1 MSESVTGTIGALL
14 TRGIR
19 GDLQCHLVFTNQRI
33 IVSVKGLLAQIA
45 AGAGGSFGA
54 VGAVAGAKLSQREES
69 KNQSQ
74 VQQMSPDQL
83 LQSNKK
89 NIEVPYSKITRLEL
103 GKKLGTSRLYIVT
116 PDETFKFKFQGI
128 KQEELEGQIRPLI
141 PATVQLQTVEK
152 LSD

>member
-45 AGAGGSFGA
+45 AGTGGFGA
-54 VGAVAGAKLSQREES
+54 AGALAGTKLGQREDS
-69 KNQSQ
+69 KKQAQ
-74 VQQMSPDQL
+74 VQLLSPDQL

>member
-1 MSESVTGTIGALL
+1 VHRAATAAAGPADPAKQLRHHPLGIG
-14 TRGIR
+14 
-19 GDLQCHLVFTNQRI
+19 
-33 IVSVKGLLAQIA
+33 A
-45 AGAGGSFGA
+45 AGAL
-54 VGAVAGAKLSQREES
+54 AGTKLGQREDS
-69 KNQSQ
+69 KKQAQ
-74 VQQMSPDQL
+74 VQLLSPDQL